1 MPALFI
7 LMPNPEIYFEVCY
20 YIKFMV
26 KKMELLNK
34 SFAMPSKVIA
44 ALSTIIFGIFNAM
57 PVHAHCPL
65 CTAAVGVGLV
75 TTRLYGFDD
84 AIVGV
89 WIGAFIISTAVWAN
103 NALKKRFIP
112 FQAPILSIAAI
123 ILTTGSFYAAGLMN
137 GTYAKTFGVD
147 RLLLGILIGSIL
159 TYAMPIVSKKIKAIN
174 KNKALFPFQTIVLIV
189 TVLILASL
197 GMIFVK

>member
-1 MPALFI
+1 
-7 LMPNPEIYFEVCY
+7 
-20 YIKFMV
+20 
-26 KKMELLNK
+26 
-34 SFAMPSKVIA
+34 
-44 ALSTIIFGIFNAM
+44 
-57 PVHAHCPL
+57 
-65 CTAAVGVGLV
+65 
-75 TTRLYGFDD
+75 
-84 AIVGV
+84 
-89 WIGAFIISTAVWAN
+89 
-103 NALKKRFIP
+103 
-112 FQAPILSIAAI
+112 
-123 ILTTGSFYAAGLMN
+123 MN